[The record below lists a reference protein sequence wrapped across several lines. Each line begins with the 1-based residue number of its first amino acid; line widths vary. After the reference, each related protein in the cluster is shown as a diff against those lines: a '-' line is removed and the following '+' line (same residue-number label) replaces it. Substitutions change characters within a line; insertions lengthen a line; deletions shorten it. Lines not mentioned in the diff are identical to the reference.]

1 MTKIISL
8 AAGLLVATSATA
20 FASVIDDR
28 QEAQARKIEI
38 GRETGA
44 ITWREGLMLQKE
56 QREIARLEAEFLGD
70 GKFSKSEKRTLNEM
84 LDEAAQHIAFESTDG
99 WHRLWFMPRFGK

>member
-1 MTKIISL
+1 MTKIMTL

-28 QEAQARKIEI
+28 QEAQGRKIEI

-70 GKFSKSEKRTLNEM
+70 GKLSKPEKRTLNEM
-84 LDEAAQHIAFESTDG
+84 LDEAAQHIAFESSDR